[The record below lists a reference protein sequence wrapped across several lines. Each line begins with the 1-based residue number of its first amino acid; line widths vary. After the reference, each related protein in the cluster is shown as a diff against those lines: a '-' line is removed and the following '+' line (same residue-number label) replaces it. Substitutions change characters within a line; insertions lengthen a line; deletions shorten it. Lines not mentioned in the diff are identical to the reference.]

1 MTDRHPPDHRT
12 VFERA
17 RPRLTAVSLGAIL
30 LLGGCAAQMEHRNG
44 MGLLAD
50 GKAVEG
56 VEKLRRAS
64 AMEPDNV
71 GYRMDFLNQRET
83 TLNAVLAK
91 AEALRADGHP
101 DAALAAY
108 REALS
113 LDNVNLRARAGLK
126 AGEADRKADTDAQ
139 TIERSVEAK
148 QWSLAQDQVQRALKG
163 NPQHPRL
170 QELKLDIDRR
180 IEAERQGREERLAAR
195 AAFKRPV
202 TLQFRDTPLKMV
214 FEALAKVGN
223 INIVVDREV
232 KNDLRSTIFVKDAS
246 IEDALDVILLQNQL
260 ERRLLSSNTLLIY
273 PATAAKV
280 KELAE
285 LKVRTFQLS
294 NVDVN
299 FMANIIKTMV
309 KTRDVVTDVK
319 SNSLVMRDTP
329 EAIALAE
336 RLIAAN
342 DLPDPEVMLEVE
354 VLEVSSSRTS
364 ELGLKLPTALTLSVP
379 TPATGGLTVGALRNM
394 SRNDLLVSPLSAT
407 LNLMLQDGDA
417 TVLASPRIRSRN
429 KEKAR
434 ILVGDKLPIITNLIS
449 QQQAGQNS
457 VVTGSIQYVEVGI
470 KLEVESQVYGDGD
483 VGIKLNLEVSNVTDT
498 IQTESGRAY
507 QIGTRGAQTA
517 LRLRDGETQVMAGLI
532 SDSDRT
538 SALKVPGI
546 GQMPLL
552 GRLFSNH
559 SDNAR
564 KTEIVLSITPH
575 IIRPQAVP
583 DARDADA
590 WSGTDGSIRDSALS
604 LEPVAVV
611 KAATPGGTAAAS
623 PAAPSVTVVAPAV
636 VVQVPAGAPAKPA
649 DPAAQ
654 PAAPAAAATPAQ
666 PASAPAAAPAAATT
680 AAPQAARVSP
690 TVPLQ
695 TRPGPTVPAGV
706 GTLPGLP
713 LITPRPLPM
722 RPTTVPEPVAEATA
736 KP

>member
-1 MTDRHPPDHRT
+1 
-12 VFERA
+12 
-17 RPRLTAVSLGAIL
+17 VSLGALL

-71 GYRMDFLNQRET
+71 GYRMDFLNQRDA

-139 TIERSVEAK
+139 TIERTVEAK

-285 LKVRTFQLS
+285 LKVRTFQ
-294 NVDVN
+294 
-299 FMANIIKTMV
+299 
-309 KTRDVVTDVK
+309 
-319 SNSLVMRDTP
+319 
-329 EAIALAE
+329 
-336 RLIAAN
+336 
-342 DLPDPEVMLEVE
+342 
-354 VLEVSSSRTS
+354 
-364 ELGLKLPTALTLSVP
+364 
-379 TPATGGLTVGALRNM
+379 
-394 SRNDLLVSPLSAT
+394 
-407 LNLMLQDGDA
+407 
-417 TVLASPRIRSRN
+417 
-429 KEKAR
+429 
-434 ILVGDKLPIITNLIS
+434 
-449 QQQAGQNS
+449 
-457 VVTGSIQYVEVGI
+457 
-470 KLEVESQVYGDGD
+470 
-483 VGIKLNLEVSNVTDT
+483 
-498 IQTESGRAY
+498 RAMW
-507 QIGTRGAQTA
+507 TC
-517 LRLRDGETQVMAGLI
+517 
-532 SDSDRT
+532 
-538 SALKVPGI
+538 
-546 GQMPLL
+546 
-552 GRLFSNH
+552 
-559 SDNAR
+559 
-564 KTEIVLSITPH
+564 
-575 IIRPQAVP
+575 
-583 DARDADA
+583 
-590 WSGTDGSIRDSALS
+590 
-604 LEPVAVV
+604 
-611 KAATPGGTAAAS
+611 
-623 PAAPSVTVVAPAV
+623 
-636 VVQVPAGAPAKPA
+636 
-649 DPAAQ
+649 
-654 PAAPAAAATPAQ
+654 
-666 PASAPAAAPAAATT
+666 
-680 AAPQAARVSP
+680 SP
-690 TVPLQ
+690 TSSDHGQ
-695 TRPGPTVPAGV
+695 DA
-706 GTLPGLP
+706 
-713 LITPRPLPM
+713 
-722 RPTTVPEPVAEATA
+722 
-736 KP
+736 

>member
-1 MTDRHPPDHRT
+1 MTDRLSPDHRT

-17 RPRLTAVSLGAIL
+17 RPRLTAVSLGAML

-126 AGEADRKADTDAQ
+126 AVEADRKADTDAQ
-139 TIERSVEAK
+139 TIERTVEAK

-273 PATAAKV
+273 PATATKV

-299 FMANIIKTMV
+299 FMASIIKTMV

-611 KAATPGGTAAAS
+611 KAATPGGTAA
-623 PAAPSVTVVAPAV
+623 PRVTVAPV
-636 VVQVPAGAPAKPA
+636 VVQVPAAPPAKPA
-649 DPAAQ
+649 DPAVTPAQ
-654 PAAPAAAATPAQ
+654 AAPVAPAQ
-666 PASAPAAAPAAATT
+666 PAQVAAPVAVPAAAGTT
-680 AAPQAARVSP
+680 AAPPAARVSP

-722 RPTTVPEPVAEATA
+722 RPTTVPEPAAGATA

>member
-1 MTDRHPPDHRT
+1 
-12 VFERA
+12 
-17 RPRLTAVSLGAIL
+17 
-30 LLGGCAAQMEHRNG
+30 
-44 MGLLAD
+44 
-50 GKAVEG
+50 
-56 VEKLRRAS
+56 
-64 AMEPDNV
+64 
-71 GYRMDFLNQRET
+71 
-83 TLNAVLAK
+83 
-91 AEALRADGHP
+91 
-101 DAALAAY
+101 
-108 REALS
+108 
-113 LDNVNLRARAGLK
+113 
-126 AGEADRKADTDAQ
+126 
-139 TIERSVEAK
+139 
-148 QWSLAQDQVQRALKG
+148 
-163 NPQHPRL
+163 
-170 QELKLDIDRR
+170 
-180 IEAERQGREERLAAR
+180 
-195 AAFKRPV
+195 
-202 TLQFRDTPLKMV
+202 MV

-342 DLPDPEVMLEVE
+342 DLPDPEIMLEVE

-364 ELGLKLPTALTLSVP
+364 ELGLKLPTALTLTVP
-379 TPATGGLTVGALRNM
+379 TPATGGLTVGALRNVT
-394 SRNDLLVSPLSAT
+394 RNDLLVSPLSAT

-470 KLEVESQVYGDGD
+470 KLEVESQVYGEGD

-517 LRLRDGETQVMAGLI
+517 
-532 SDSDRT
+532 
-538 SALKVPGI
+538 P
-546 GQMPLL
+546 
-552 GRLFSNH
+552 
-559 SDNAR
+559 
-564 KTEIVLSITPH
+564 
-575 IIRPQAVP
+575 
-583 DARDADA
+583 
-590 WSGTDGSIRDSALS
+590 
-604 LEPVAVV
+604 
-611 KAATPGGTAAAS
+611 
-623 PAAPSVTVVAPAV
+623 APA
-636 VVQVPAGAPAKPA
+636 
-649 DPAAQ
+649 
-654 PAAPAAAATPAQ
+654 
-666 PASAPAAAPAAATT
+666 
-680 AAPQAARVSP
+680 
-690 TVPLQ
+690 
-695 TRPGPTVPAGV
+695 
-706 GTLPGLP
+706 
-713 LITPRPLPM
+713 
-722 RPTTVPEPVAEATA
+722 
-736 KP
+736 